1 MAGFNYIWSGLNAQP
16 QPSASPSLGLDWSD
30 SILYVSS
37 RPSPSEPSVWIPI
50 GGGPNGGPIIQ
61 ASLQAINTT
70 VPQSLTITAPTT
82 IMYAVSISLES
93 IGIGGT
99 GHLIDATLS
108 WTSPSGGSNG
118 TAHAIDLT
126 LPLDSAQLVMETY
139 PILTLANTSITMAC
153 TYAGG
158 ATDDEYTVSIR
169 LVQMPG
175 GTI

>member
-1 MAGFNYIWSGLNAQP
+1 VSIDYVIRGTPEINKLPVPVEGAIAYDFVGG
-16 QPSASPSLGLDWSD
+16 
-30 SILYVSS
+30 ILYGTLPLTGEWV
-37 RPSPSEPSVWIPI
+37 PL
-50 GGGPNGGPIIQ
+50 GGGPNGGPVIQ

-70 VPQSLTITAPTT
+70 IPQSLTITAPTT

-99 GHLIDATLS
+99 GHLIEATLS
-108 WTSPSGGSNG
+108 WTSPSGGVGG
-118 TAHAIDLT
+118 TPHTIDLT

>member
-1 MAGFNYIWSGLNAQP
+1 MSVSYSIRGTPAANNLSVPNEAALAYDFVGGVLWGS
-16 QPSASPSLGLDWSD
+16 SPDTGA
-30 SILYVSS
+30 
-37 RPSPSEPSVWIPI
+37 WIPL
-50 GGGPNGGPIIQ
+50 GGGAGGGPIIQ

-70 VPQSLTITAPTT
+70 IPQSLTITAPTT

-108 WTSPSGGSNG
+108 WTSPSGGVGG
-118 TAHAIDLT
+118 TSHTIDLT